1 MDKIFLGNTYRVNG
15 VNVFEERHYI
25 IYAESGDDARKKL
38 SKYGDLAF
46 LSRVSDRAEE
56 LNLSKIDEYKLLAN
70 NSNAYLIRGQS
81 LSNKENVDI
90 MVFAESAAEARR
102 RADALNEIIIENVQ
116 LVPKISD
123 IIL

>member
-1 MDKIFLGNTYRVNG
+1 M
-15 VNVFEERHYI
+15 
-25 IYAESGDDARKKL
+25 
-38 SKYGDLAF
+38 
-46 LSRVSDRAEE
+46 SDRAEE

-102 RADALNEIIIENVQ
+102 RADALNEIRIENVQ